1 VITVTID
8 NSKEWDIWVNNL
20 QVKIKY
26 LNVGD
31 DANLNCKDELLVD
44 LGIEVKPLG
53 LNRNILK
60 RAPHDKYLIWET

>member
-1 VITVTID
+1 
-8 NSKEWDIWVNNL
+8 VNNL

-60 RAPHDKYLIWET
+60 RAPHDKYLI